1 MITRKIQRESEVKY
15 SQQAFFKQINGEQ
28 QRVYRLYDQ
37 FMIGREISNDIVL
50 NDNFSSRSHAMIK
63 HRSDGFYLEDLN
75 SQNGSF
81 VNGVRIKEIQ
91 LQEGDQIRL
100 GSTNFLFSSNNDVQN
115 KNLELKSYNLEW
127 NKQLQKLPMIAASE
141 ENVLLQGES
150 GAGKEIISRKIHDL
164 SPRKDRAFVTL
175 NCSNFNSNLIESDL
189 FGHQKGSYTDA
200 KEDRKGA
207 FLLANGGT
215 LLLDEI
221 GDMPMSLQAK
231 LLRVLEN
238 REVKPLGSDK
248 NISVDVRV
256 IAASHKDLKQLIAE
270 GKFRLDLYY
279 RLNIIKYTIPALRNR
294 KEDITPLLFLFSKE
308 YRVHFLQEAV
318 IEIQNHNWPGNIRE
332 LKNFVRRAAAIFP
345 HLPIGKEELSQL
357 IDFGSENICVNGED
371 TSLPP
376 VKRME
381 KKLIENALAQARGN
395 QRLAA
400 KNLGMP
406 KSTFHDKIKKYQ
418 IDCKAYRFRYS

>member
-1 MITRKIQRESEVKY
+1 MITRKIQRESEVIY
-15 SQQAFFKQINGEQ
+15 SQQAFFKQISGEQ
-28 QRVYRLYDQ
+28 VRVYRLYDQ

-63 HRSDGFYLEDLN
+63 HRPDGFYLEDLN

-100 GSTNFLFSSNNDVQN
+100 GSTSFLFSSNNEVQD

-127 NKQLQKLPMIAASE
+127 NKQLQKLPMIANSQ

-164 SPRKDRAFVTL
+164 SPRRDRAFVTL

-221 GDMPMSLQAK
+221 GDMPLNLQAK

-238 REVKPLGSDK
+238 REVKPLGSDN

-256 IAASHKDLKQLIAE
+256 IAASHKDLKELIAE

-294 KEDITPLLFLFSKE
+294 KEDITPLLFQFSKE

-318 IEIQNHNWPGNIRE
+318 IDIQNHNWPGNIRE

-345 HLPIGKEELSQL
+345 HLPIGRDELSQL
-357 IDFGSENICVNGED
+357 IDFGSENISLSGED
-371 TSLPP
+371 NDLPP

-406 KSTFHDKIKKYQ
+406 KSTFHDKVKKYE
-418 IDCKAYRFRYS
+418 IDSKSYRFQ

>member
-1 MITRKIQRESEVKY
+1 MITRKIQRESEVIY
-15 SQQAFFKQINGEQ
+15 SQQAFFKQISGEQ
-28 QRVYRLYDQ
+28 VRVYRLYDQ

-63 HRSDGFYLEDLN
+63 HRPDGFYLEDLN

-100 GSTNFLFSSNNDVQN
+100 GSTSFLFSSNNETQD

-127 NKQLQKLPMIAASE
+127 NKQLQKLPMIANSQ

-164 SPRKDRAFVTL
+164 SPRRDRAFVTL

-221 GDMPMSLQAK
+221 GDMPLNLQAK

-238 REVKPLGSDK
+238 REVKPLGSDN

-256 IAASHKDLKQLIAE
+256 IAASHKDLKELIAE

-294 KEDITPLLFLFSKE
+294 KEDITPLLFQFSKE

-318 IEIQNHNWPGNIRE
+318 IDIQNHNWPGNIRE

-345 HLPIGKEELSQL
+345 HLPIGRDELSQL
-357 IDFGSENICVNGED
+357 IDFGSENISLSGED
-371 TSLPP
+371 NDLPP

-406 KSTFHDKIKKYQ
+406 KSTFHDKVKKYE
-418 IDCKAYRFRYS
+418 IDSKSYRFQ

>member
-1 MITRKIQRESEVKY
+1 MITRKIQRESEVIY
-15 SQQAFFKQINGEQ
+15 SQQAFFKQISGEQ
-28 QRVYRLYDQ
+28 VRVYRLYDQ

-63 HRSDGFYLEDLN
+63 HRPDGFYLEDLN

-100 GSTNFLFSSNNDVQN
+100 GSTSFLFSSNNETQD
-115 KNLELKSYNLEW
+115 KKLELKSYNLEW
-127 NKQLQKLPMIAASE
+127 NKQLQKLPMIANSQ

-164 SPRKDRAFVTL
+164 SPRRDRAFVTL

-221 GDMPMSLQAK
+221 GDMPLNLQAK

-256 IAASHKDLKQLIAE
+256 IAASHKDLKELIAE
-270 GKFRLDLYY
+270 GKFRVDLYY

-294 KEDITPLLFLFSKE
+294 KEDITPLLFQFSKE

-318 IEIQNHNWPGNIRE
+318 IDIQNHNWPGNIRE

-345 HLPIGKEELSQL
+345 HLPIGRDELSQL
-357 IDFGSENICVNGED
+357 IDFGSENISLSGED
-371 TSLPP
+371 NDLPP

-406 KSTFHDKIKKYQ
+406 KSTFHDKVKKYE
-418 IDCKAYRFRYS
+418 IDSKSYRFQ

>member
-1 MITRKIQRESEVKY
+1 MITRKIQRESEVIY
-15 SQQAFFKQINGEQ
+15 SQQAFFKQISGEQ
-28 QRVYRLYDQ
+28 VRVYRLYDQ

-63 HRSDGFYLEDLN
+63 HRPDGFYLEDLN

-100 GSTNFLFSSNNDVQN
+100 GSTSFLFSSNNETQD

-127 NKQLQKLPMIAASE
+127 NKQLQKLPMIANSQ

-164 SPRKDRAFVTL
+164 SPRRDRAFVTL

-221 GDMPMSLQAK
+221 GDMPMNLQAK

-256 IAASHKDLKQLIAE
+256 IAASHKDLKELIAE
-270 GKFRLDLYY
+270 GKFRVDLYY

-294 KEDITPLLFLFSKE
+294 KEDITPLLFQFSKE

-318 IEIQNHNWPGNIRE
+318 IDIQNHNWPGNIRE

-345 HLPIGKEELSQL
+345 HLPIGRDELSQL
-357 IDFGSENICVNGED
+357 IDFGSENISLSGED
-371 TSLPP
+371 NDLPP

-406 KSTFHDKIKKYQ
+406 KSTFHDKVKKYE
-418 IDCKAYRFRYS
+418 IDSKSYRFQ

>member
-1 MITRKIQRESEVKY
+1 MITRKIQRESEVIY
-15 SQQAFFKQINGEQ
+15 SQQAFFKQISGEQ
-28 QRVYRLYDQ
+28 VRVYRLYDQ

-63 HRSDGFYLEDLN
+63 HRPDGFYLEDLN

-100 GSTNFLFSSNNDVQN
+100 GSTSFLFSSNNEVQD

-127 NKQLQKLPMIAASE
+127 NKQLQKLPMIANSQ

-164 SPRKDRAFVTL
+164 SPRRDRAFVTL

-221 GDMPMSLQAK
+221 GDMPMNLQAK

-256 IAASHKDLKQLIAE
+256 IAASHKDLKELIAE

-294 KEDITPLLFLFSKE
+294 KEDITPLLFQFSKE

-318 IEIQNHNWPGNIRE
+318 IDIQNHNWPGNIRE

-345 HLPIGKEELSQL
+345 HLPIGRDELSQL
-357 IDFGSENICVNGED
+357 IDFGSENISLSGED
-371 TSLPP
+371 NDLPP

-406 KSTFHDKIKKYQ
+406 KSTFHDKVKKYE
-418 IDCKAYRFRYS
+418 IDSKSYRFQ